1 MRLYQLSHGGGMLG
15 RKTYMPMTKEPKKQA
30 ISGGAIMGGAI
41 QQTTNVVSKPVSQ
54 NQPNPNIEDLQHKLS
69 QLSMAGRKTGKN
81 GKKYISL

>member
-30 ISGGAIMGGAI
+30 ISGGAIH
-41 QQTTNVVSKPVSQ
+41 QTTNVISKPVSQ
-54 NQPNPNIEDLQHKLS
+54 NQPNPNIEDLQQKLS

>member
-30 ISGGAIMGGAI
+30 ISGGAI